1 MKRNTANAVLISGM
15 AFTTTAVLMAG
26 DSPEFEITRST
37 IDGGGAMRSTGG
49 DEDAPDPDGFA
60 SGSPVRDI
68 ETIDPVTPQQR
79 MPSPPEGAAQSEEPA
94 PPGPVDIDSAQV
106 QANPRDV
113 GALAFPLMDLELRK
127 ARGLDGASIDRSPKA
142 MRARIQDRIATLRQ
156 LREERQASQR
166 EEQ

>member
-1 MKRNTANAVLISGM
+1 MGCAASVGTPTFELHIFNHVAV
-15 AFTTTAVLMAG
+15 AG
-26 DSPEFEITRST
+26 T
-37 IDGGGAMRSTGG
+37 
-49 DEDAPDPDGFA
+49 
-60 SGSPVRDI
+60 
-68 ETIDPVTPQQR
+68 
-79 MPSPPEGAAQSEEPA
+79 AQSEEPA

-127 ARGLDGASIDRSPKA
+127 ALGLDGASIDRSPKA